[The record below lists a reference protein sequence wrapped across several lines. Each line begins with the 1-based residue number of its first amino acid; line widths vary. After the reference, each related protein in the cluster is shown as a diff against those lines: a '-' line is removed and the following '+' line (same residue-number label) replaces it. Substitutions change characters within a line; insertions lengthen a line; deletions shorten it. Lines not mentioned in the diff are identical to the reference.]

1 MGCCA
6 CGNDIVTKAHV
17 KDHSECLKEGI
28 SNHEYL
34 NIVELCYNCHYNY
47 FDQGKMGII
56 KLDSIYFFVIQIENN
71 EIVTVESKHM
81 LNVLDE
87 NIRWKNLKCKPRL
100 WKILFAK

>member
-6 CGNDIVTKAHV
+6 CGNYIITKAHV
-17 KDHSECLKEGI
+17 KDYSECLKEGI

-47 FDQGKMGII
+47 FDQGKMGIV
-56 KLDSIYFFVIQIENN
+56 KLNSKYHFVIINDNN
-71 EIVTVESKHM
+71 EIESIESKHM
-81 LNVLDE
+81 INVLEE

-100 WKILFAK
+100 WKTLFAR